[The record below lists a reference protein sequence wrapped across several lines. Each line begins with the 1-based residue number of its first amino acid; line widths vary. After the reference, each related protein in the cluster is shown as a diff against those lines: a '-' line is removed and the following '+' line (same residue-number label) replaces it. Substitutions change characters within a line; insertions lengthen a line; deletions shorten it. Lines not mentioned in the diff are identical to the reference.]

1 MEKRKKNSL
10 TREQAMELYDDL
22 EKAMGHLLGSQP
34 GMAAAPPRPAMKP
47 RAQAAY
53 QQKKS
58 AAPSMPS
65 EPGIEQIHAMLN
77 RDRSLP
83 SGKSGAIVFLTVL
96 GLLKISTALIDA
108 SGVFSVPV
116 AQASLVNTQQIA
128 AVSLPAPKFSP
139 EEKKAL
145 TMLDDRRAVLEERS
159 KKLDQREKDFERR
172 DQDFA
177 ARLTELREMTNA
189 LKLDR
194 EKNDK
199 KRSTQIEQL
208 ANVYGS
214 MDPKEAASLIEQLDI
229 TISLALLQKMP
240 EKRIA
245 QILALMNPERALAI
259 TRMLSGGENGNRSR

>member
-1 MEKRKKNSL
+1 MNKRKKTLS
-10 TREQAMELYDDL
+10 REQAMELYDDL
-22 EKAMGHLLGSQP
+22 EKAMGHLLPPHERAKLQQRG
-34 GMAAAPPRPAMKP
+34 AAPQAA

-53 QQKKS
+53 RKP
-58 AAPSMPS
+58 APSTPS
-65 EPGIEQIHAMLN
+65 SAELAALQSMIGRE
-77 RDRSLP
+77 RSNL
-83 SGKSGAIVFLTVL
+83 SGKSGAIVLLSVF
-96 GLLKISTALIDA
+96 GILKIATAVIDA
-108 SGVFSVPV
+108 TGVFDVAP
-116 AQASLVNTQQIA
+116 AQASIAPISQIA
-128 AVSLPAPKFSP
+128 ALPSQKFST
-139 EEKKAL
+139 EEKKLL
-145 TMLDDRRAVLEERS
+145 TALDDRRAQLEERS
-159 KKLDQREKDFERR
+159 RKLDQREQEFAAR

-177 ARLTELREMTNA
+177 SRLTELREMTNA

-245 QILALMNPERALAI
+245 QILALMTPARALAI
-259 TRMLSGGENGNRSR
+259 TKLLSGGEGNSKAP